1 MILYCLLAC
10 VTCFTGSAAHAGS
23 LTENRLNVIEQT
35 GKQTPIHQALMKG
48 LAECD
53 STGQEVVV
61 FYEKDGQSIATSG
74 LGVILATLFRSLCE
88 KVDGANAQAEEPKP
102 VDMGTLSKGDDVKAF
117 ADKLSKAV
125 PAGKEALLVI
135 APVKSG
141 EELTGYSIQY
151 VADM

>member
-1 MILYCLLAC
+1 MILSCLLAC
-10 VTCFTGSAAHAGS
+10 VTCFTGSPSHAGS
-23 LTENRLNVIEQT
+23 LTENRLSIIEQT

-61 FYEKDGQSIATSG
+61 FCDKDGQSIATSG
-74 LGVILATLFRSLCE
+74 LGVLLVAFFCGLGE
-88 KVDGANAQAEEPKP
+88 KTDGANGQAEEPTP
-102 VDMGTLSKGDDVKAF
+102 VDMGTLSKSDDVKAF

-135 APVKSG
+135 TPVKSG

-151 VADM
+151 VLDM